1 MSESSKKWYVLRAA
15 GGKEKKAKEY
25 LEKEIERRS
34 LQDLVSQVLVP
45 TEKVY
50 KIRDGK
56 RVCTERL
63 YFPGYVLIEAEL
75 TGELQH
81 IIRNEIPHMSGFLT
95 EKRDVGK
102 TQEKIPVPIREDE
115 VRRILG
121 EQDEQATTEAE
132 TVVDYKTGDAVK
144 ITDGPFNGFD
154 GTVEEIV
161 EDRSKL
167 KVMVMIFG
175 RKTILELIFTQVTKE
190 SSKIMAKEI
199 AGFIKLQIKG
209 GAANPSPPVG
219 PALGS
224 KGLNIMDFCKQ
235 FNARTQESAGKVL
248 PVVITV
254 YSDKSFT
261 FEVKQPPVAVQLKEA
276 AKISAGSA
284 EPNRK
289 KVGSVTWEQVKAI
302 AETKMADM
310 NCFTLKSAMTM
321 VAGTA
326 RSMGIKVEGEF
337 PEL

>member
-63 YFPGYVLIEAEL
+63 FYPGYVLIEAEL

-81 IIRNEIPHMSGFLT
+81 IIRNEVPHMSGFLT
-95 EKRDVGK
+95 EKRERKNSDGK
-102 TQEKIPVPIREDE
+102 LQEEKLPIPLRDDE
-115 VRRILG
+115 ARRILG
-121 EQDEQATTEAE
+121 EQDEQIGTEAE
-132 TVVDYKTGDAVK
+132 TVVDYTVGDAVK

-175 RKTILELIFTQVTKE
+175 RKTILELNFTQVTKE
-190 SSKIMAKEI
+190 
-199 AGFIKLQIKG
+199 
-209 GAANPSPPVG
+209 
-219 PALGS
+219 
-224 KGLNIMDFCKQ
+224 
-235 FNARTQESAGKVL
+235 
-248 PVVITV
+248 
-254 YSDKSFT
+254 
-261 FEVKQPPVAVQLKEA
+261 
-276 AKISAGSA
+276 
-284 EPNRK
+284 
-289 KVGSVTWEQVKAI
+289 
-302 AETKMADM
+302 
-310 NCFTLKSAMTM
+310 
-321 VAGTA
+321 
-326 RSMGIKVEGEF
+326 
-337 PEL
+337 

>member
-25 LEKEIERRS
+25 LEKEIERRG

-81 IIRNEIPHMSGFLT
+81 IIRNEVPHMSGFLT

-102 TQEKIPVPIREDE
+102 TQEKHPVPLREDE
-115 VRRILG
+115 VKRIIG
-121 EQDEQATTEAE
+121 DQDEQATSEVE
-132 TVVDYKTGDAVK
+132 TVVDYVAGDAVK

-167 KVMVMIFG
+167 KVVVMIFG
-175 RKTILELIFTQVTKE
+175 RKTILELNFTQVTKE
-190 SSKIMAKEI
+190 
-199 AGFIKLQIKG
+199 
-209 GAANPSPPVG
+209 
-219 PALGS
+219 
-224 KGLNIMDFCKQ
+224 LN
-235 FNARTQESAGKVL
+235 
-248 PVVITV
+248 
-254 YSDKSFT
+254 
-261 FEVKQPPVAVQLKEA
+261 
-276 AKISAGSA
+276 
-284 EPNRK
+284 
-289 KVGSVTWEQVKAI
+289 
-302 AETKMADM
+302 
-310 NCFTLKSAMTM
+310 
-321 VAGTA
+321 
-326 RSMGIKVEGEF
+326 
-337 PEL
+337 